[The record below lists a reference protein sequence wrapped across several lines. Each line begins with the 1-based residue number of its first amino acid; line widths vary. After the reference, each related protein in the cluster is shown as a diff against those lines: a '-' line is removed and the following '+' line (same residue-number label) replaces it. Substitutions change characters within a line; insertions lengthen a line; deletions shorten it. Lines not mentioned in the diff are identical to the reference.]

1 MASRTR
7 IIEVVSAGPQGPVGK
22 SAYEIAVEEGFV
34 GTQTDWLEK
43 LSKPYAGMLG
53 TKLAS
58 EVVEVQID
66 YSDILED
73 GEQCLNVD
81 QIQSTPVW
89 SGVSS
94 VSLVGNTVRFIL
106 SGGEISRSYALKVD
120 VNTNMGTRSGTVHIA
135 ITGA

>member
-81 QIQSTPVW
+81 QIQSTPCGQASALFHW
-89 SGVSS
+89 LAIRFDSS
-94 VSLVGNTVRFIL
+94 YRA
-106 SGGEISRSYALKVD
+106 EK
-120 VNTNMGTRSGTVHIA
+120 
-135 ITGA
+135 